1 MITHKKKYHLD
12 WDGGGDSGLLHGV
25 AKESDAGDSRGDGT
39 HDPSV
44 DGSLGLFHEVRVVA
58 GELGLVGL
66 AVDTLVVGTGLVD
79 LLATEVEGDDGLE
92 RVLDDDGAAGGVLAL
107 ADGVARLVRGGV
119 SEDVRAGG
127 LDVEGAGALGGAG
140 AVDVVGAGGAEVGVR
155 EGSLADDLLGLLA
168 TVELAGRASGVLDDD
183 GAGKRVGSV
192 AGGVLALVGDLV
204 GADLGEVDNVTGD
217 LDLLG
222 DDIVDL
228 VGASGAI
235 IDVVLVVGGLDGHE
249 VVAKDVK
256 DRLGV
261 VLVDD
266 GAALGD
272 GVTVLVSAV
281 VLDEVGSRLEGV
293 EGDLGALAGASV
305 HGGLGGGRGALVG
318 AGGALLGL
326 HEVGDDLD
334 VLGVASGVLDDVVVE
349 AALALLEVHVVVLLV
364 LASLDLHGA
373 VALLVVVG
381 DLSTLVGE
389 ALPGVGAAGAHLEDG
404 LEGVANGD
412 LAGLLGGGEAL
423 EVLAVVLDGV
433 DADLHVVDGVG
444 GEDLLAETLVL
455 AVLAD
460 SRVVGVGHG
469 GALVLVAEGALDN
482 LVVSDAGDDRLG
494 GVANGDLD
502 DLLGGPVALAV
513 LAEGLGEVMSLVA
526 ALGSAE
532 SVKVDGLAVVGG
544 LDVEVN
550 VVSDGGL
557 GVLVPGALLV
567 ANGFK
572 LLGVVSKGD
581 FGGCVVLE
589 DHGEDNLLGVV
600 AGGILG
606 VVLDD
611 GFGAHVVV
619 DEPGGAGRLGAG
631 LLLAGALE
639 AELDLLVGSRLGSGE
654 EGLGGDGEGAIV
666 VVVGLG
672 DRERAVLLGV
682 GVASLAHVDLGGVS
696 LGEGLAGVV
705 RAVGGGPN
713 GLEASTLEVEG
724 DDGGGGGGA
733 GNESESDLHGREG
746 K

>member
-25 AKESDAGDSRGDGT
+25 AKESDAGDGRGDGT

-44 DGSLGLFHEVRVVA
+44 DGGLGLFHEVRVVA

-92 RVLDDDGAAGGVLAL
+92 RVLDDD
-107 ADGVARLVRGGV
+107 
-119 SEDVRAGG
+119 
-127 LDVEGAGALGGAG
+127 GGAG

-192 AGGVLALVGDLV
+192 AGSVLALVGDLV

-293 EGDLGALAGASV
+293 EGDLGALAGAGV
-305 HGGLGGGRGALVG
+305 HGGLGGGLGAFVG
-318 AGGALLGL
+318 AGGGLLGL

-444 GEDLLAETLVL
+444 GADLLGEDLLAETLVL

-494 GVANGDLD
+494 GVTDGDLD
-502 DLLGGPVALAV
+502 DLLGGPVALA
-513 LAEGLGEVMSLVA
+513 AFTEGLGEVMSLVA
-526 ALGSAE
+526 ALGGAE
-532 SVKVDGLAVVGG
+532 LVKVDGLAVVGG

-581 FGGCVVLE
+581 FGGRVVLE

-619 DEPGGAGRLGAG
+619 DELGGAGRLGAG

-654 EGLGGDGEGAIV
+654 EDLGGDGEGAIV

-713 GLEASTLEVEG
+713 SLEDSEVAHRPT
-724 DDGGGGGGA
+724 GG
-733 GNESESDLHGREG
+733 
-746 K
+746 

>member
-1 MITHKKKYHLD
+1 MITYKKYHLD

-25 AKESDAGDSRGDGT
+25 AKESDAGDGRSDGT

-44 DGSLGLFHEVRVVA
+44 DGGLGLFHEVRVVA

-79 LLATEVEGDDGLE
+79 LLAPEVEGDDGLE
-92 RVLDDDGAAGGVLAL
+92 GVLDDDGAAGGVLALAL

-140 AVDVVGAGGAEVGVR
+140 AVDVVGAGGAEVGGR

-204 GADLGEVDNVTGD
+204 GADLGEVDNVAGD
-217 LDLLG
+217 FDLLG

-228 VGASGAI
+228 VGAGGAI

-266 GAALGD
+266 GTALGD
-272 GVTVLVSAV
+272 GVTVRVSAV

-293 EGDLGALAGASV
+293 EGDLGALAGAGV
-305 HGGLGGGRGALVG
+305 HGGLGGGLGASVG
-318 AGGALLGL
+318 AGGGLLGL
-326 HEVGDDLD
+326 HKVGDDMD

-381 DLSTLVGE
+381 HLSTLVGE
-389 ALPGVGAAGAHLEDG
+389 ALPGVGAAGAHREDG
-404 LEGVANGD
+404 LEGVANRD
-412 LAGLLGGGEAL
+412 LAGLRGGEEAL

-444 GEDLLAETLVL
+444 GDDLLGEDRLAEAAVL

-494 GVANGDLD
+494 GVADGDLD
-502 DLLGGPVALAV
+502 DLLGGPVALAA

-526 ALGSAE
+526 ALGGAPM
-532 SVKVDGLAVVGG
+532 VKVDGLAVVGG
-544 LDVEVN
+544 L
-550 VVSDGGL
+550 
-557 GVLVPGALLV
+557 
-567 ANGFK
+567 
-572 LLGVVSKGD
+572 
-581 FGGCVVLE
+581 
-589 DHGEDNLLGVV
+589 
-600 AGGILG
+600 
-606 VVLDD
+606 
-611 GFGAHVVV
+611 AH
-619 DEPGGAGRLGAG
+619 
-631 LLLAGALE
+631 
-639 AELDLLVGSRLGSGE
+639 
-654 EGLGGDGEGAIV
+654 
-666 VVVGLG
+666 
-672 DRERAVLLGV
+672 
-682 GVASLAHVDLGGVS
+682 
-696 LGEGLAGVV
+696 
-705 RAVGGGPN
+705 
-713 GLEASTLEVEG
+713 
-724 DDGGGGGGA
+724 
-733 GNESESDLHGREG
+733 
-746 K
+746 

>member
-1 MITHKKKYHLD
+1 MT
-12 WDGGGDSGLLHGV
+12 
-25 AKESDAGDSRGDGT
+25 T
-39 HDPSV
+39 
-44 DGSLGLFHEVRVVA
+44 VRV
-58 GELGLVGL
+58 
-66 AVDTLVVGTGLVD
+66 
-79 LLATEVEGDDGLE
+79 
-92 RVLDDDGAAGGVLAL
+92 
-107 ADGVARLVRGGV
+107 RG
-119 SEDVRAGG
+119 S
-127 LDVEGAGALGGAG
+127 
-140 AVDVVGAGGAEVGVR
+140 AGGAEVGVR

-192 AGGVLALVGDLV
+192 AGSVLALVGDPV

-235 IDVVLVVGGLDGHE
+235 IDAVLVVGGLDGHE

-256 DRLGV
+256 DGLGV

-293 EGDLGALAGASV
+293 EGNLGALAGASV
-305 HGGLGGGRGALVG
+305 HGGLGGGRGALVF
-318 AGGALLGL
+318 AGGGLIGL

-334 VLGVASGVLDDVVVE
+334 VLGVAGGVLDDVVVE

-381 DLSTLVGE
+381 DLGGLVGE

-404 LEGVANGD
+404 LEGVADGD
-412 LAGLLGGGEAL
+412 LAGLLDGGEAL

-433 DADLHVVDGVG
+433 DADLHVVDRVG
-444 GEDLLAETLVL
+444 GLDVVGENSLGQAAVL

-494 GVANGDLD
+494 GVMDGDLD

-513 LAEGLGEVMSLVA
+513 PTEGLGEVMSLVA
-526 ALGSAE
+526 ALGGAE
-532 SVKVDGLAVVGG
+532 LVKVDGLAVVGG

-567 ANGFK
+567 ANGLE

-581 FGGCVVLE
+581 LGGLVVLE
-589 DHGEDNLLGVV
+589 DHGE
-600 AGGILG
+600 
-606 VVLDD
+606 
-611 GFGAHVVV
+611 
-619 DEPGGAGRLGAG
+619 
-631 LLLAGALE
+631 
-639 AELDLLVGSRLGSGE
+639 
-654 EGLGGDGEGAIV
+654 
-666 VVVGLG
+666 
-672 DRERAVLLGV
+672 
-682 GVASLAHVDLGGVS
+682 
-696 LGEGLAGVV
+696 
-705 RAVGGGPN
+705 
-713 GLEASTLEVEG
+713 
-724 DDGGGGGGA
+724 
-733 GNESESDLHGREG
+733 
-746 K
+746 

>member
-1 MITHKKKYHLD
+1 MFLIVGLSITRVATEISAPQHTTHSIYVQIPLQLLD
-12 WDGGGDSGLLHGV
+12 GDGGGDSGLLHGV
-25 AKESDAGDSRGDGT
+25 AKESDASDGRGDGA

-44 DGSLGLFHEVRVVA
+44 DGGLGFFHEVGVEA
-58 GELGLVGL
+58 GLAGLVGL
-66 AVDTLVVGTGLVD
+66 AVDTLVVGRGLVD
-79 LLATEVEGDDGLE
+79 LLAAEVEGDNGLE
-92 RVLDDDGAAGGVLAL
+92 GVLDDDGAAGGVLAL
-107 ADGVARLVRGGV
+107 ALADGVAGLVGGGV

-127 LDVEGAGALGGAG
+127 LDVEGAGALGGTG

-168 TVELAGRASGVLDDD
+168 TVELAGRAGGVLDDHS
-183 GAGKRVGSV
+183 AGKRVGGV

-228 VGASGAI
+228 VGAGGAI

-293 EGDLGALAGASV
+293 EGDLGALAGAGV
-305 HGGLGGGRGALVG
+305 HGGLGGGLGAFVG
-318 AGGALLGL
+318 AGGGLLGL
-326 HEVGDDLD
+326 HEVGDDPD
-334 VLGVASGVLDDVVVE
+334 VLSVASGVLDDVMVE

-444 GEDLLAETLVL
+444 GDDLPGEDRLAEAAVL

-469 GALVLVAEGALDN
+469 GALVLVAVGVLDN

-494 GVANGDLD
+494 GVADGDLD

-526 ALGSAE
+526 ALGGAE
-532 SVKVDGLAVVGG
+532 LVKVDGLAVVGG
-544 LDVEVN
+544 LDVGVN
-550 VVSDGGL
+550 VVSNGGL
-557 GVLVPGALLV
+557 GVIVPGALLV
-567 ANGFK
+567 ANGFEI
-572 LLGVVSKGD
+572 LGVVSKRD
-581 FGGCVVLE
+581 LGGGVVLE
-589 DHGEDNLLGVV
+589 DHGEDDLLGVV

-611 GFGAHVVV
+611 GLGAHVVV
-619 DEPGGAGRLGAG
+619 DELGGAGRLGAG
-631 LLLAGALE
+631 LLLAGAPL
-639 AELDLLVGSRLGSGE
+639 
-654 EGLGGDGEGAIV
+654 
-666 VVVGLG
+666 
-672 DRERAVLLGV
+672 
-682 GVASLAHVDLGGVS
+682 
-696 LGEGLAGVV
+696 
-705 RAVGGGPN
+705 
-713 GLEASTLEVEG
+713 
-724 DDGGGGGGA
+724 
-733 GNESESDLHGREG
+733 
-746 K
+746 